1 MKLYV
6 VYGDVWFEG
15 YGSEIVL
22 FGVFTSKEKAIEV
35 KEAKEKEYFKKE
47 TTQNKNYTLVGKPD
61 DIVFNMM
68 EIDSGKILN
77 EHLGGY
83 IEWKNYSSFAK
94 KKV

>member
-22 FGVFTSKEKAIEV
+22 FGVFTSKEKAIEA
-35 KEAKEKEYFKKE
+35 KEVKEKEYFKKE
-47 TTQNKNYTLVGKPD
+47 TTQNKNHTLVERLN
-61 DIVFNMM
+61 DIVFDILEVNS
-68 EIDSGKILN
+68 DKILN

-83 IEWKNYSSFAK
+83 TE
-94 KKV
+94 